1 VLGCISI
8 RILCSPRRITYDNWF
23 ITVTHAR
30 LLHVLMKEK
39 LSVVRMIVFVI
50 VTGVWHINISIIIVV
65 ILLAIKT
72 W

>member
-1 VLGCISI
+1 
-8 RILCSPRRITYDNWF
+8 
-23 ITVTHAR
+23 
-30 LLHVLMKEK
+30 MKEK